1 MSLIGKIH
9 KPTTTEPQT
18 HKSKTNTT
26 SLRASQAYLN
36 MATNMKKP
44 GKQISKI
51 RMKMRSYKQKGA
63 GHWTTMTTTQKSKH

>member
-1 MSLIGKIH
+1 MVENISIIGKIH
-9 KPTTTEPQT
+9 NPTITEPQT

-44 GKQISKI
+44 GIQISKI
-51 RMKMRSYKQKGA
+51 RMKMRSFKEKKS
-63 GHWTTMTTTQKSKH
+63 WTLDDNDN